1 MLKSIQQL
9 ESRSDLW
16 RDQRIRRA
24 RPKRRRWRCRSG
36 RVGRPSGAALC
47 QGWDGDAP
55 VLSQPGGHA
64 SKSGKSESQWRFSW
78 GFSAEMGV
86 QVWKPTQ
93 DEVRWGQKQTKHN
106 DNHGFVNLWAL
117 LVWSMLFT
125 YWEGTSN
132 QSRLTRRRQYLLGIL
147 FIIPNVQ
154 KNWSKGT
161 PCNPGAKKAMVSY
174 KSSLETSR

>member
-24 RPKRRRWRCRSG
+24 RPKRRWWRCRSG

-64 SKSGKSESQWRFSW
+64 SKSGKSEVNGDFHGDFQLKW
-78 GFSAEMGV
+78 GFKHENLHKMRLGGV
-86 QVWKPTQ
+86 
-93 DEVRWGQKQTKHN
+93 
-106 DNHGFVNLWAL
+106 
-117 LVWSMLFT
+117 
-125 YWEGTSN
+125 
-132 QSRLTRRRQYLLGIL
+132 
-147 FIIPNVQ
+147 
-154 KNWSKGT
+154 
-161 PCNPGAKKAMVSY
+161 
-174 KSSLETSR
+174 